1 MEQIFCNGIV
11 LEDFHDPGSVEMAGH
26 GGEVEDSQCGSLKGR
41 RNDLESTNDHPWGF
55 GSINDDL

>member
-26 GGEVEDSQCGSLKGR
+26 GGEVEDSQCGSLKGT
-41 RNDLESTNDHPWGF
+41 RNDLEVNKRSSMG
-55 GSINDDL
+55 LR